1 MIQLPKELKKTKEG
15 SLERRTLNLT
25 ELRMVQ
31 PQSDEITESIIEGHA
46 AVFNQRSEELGIWF
60 PFREKIMP
68 GAFLETIQKDDIR
81 ALFNH
86 SPNFVLGRNKAGTLT
101 LEEDSQGLK
110 VQIHPP
116 DTQFARDLGVSIK
129 RGDISQMSIGF
140 QVLSERWYMD
150 NGEDIREITKA
161 KLYDVSPVTFPAY
174 PQTDVSS
181 RSIED
186 VWRSHKEDEA
196 RQNQAYVKRQQ
207 MKLKQRQYE
216 LMEKEA
222 LN

>member
-1 MIQLPKELKKTKEG
+1 MIYLPKELEKTKIRG
-15 SLERRTLNLT
+15 LERRTLDLT
-25 ELRMVQ
+25 ELRMMQ
-31 PQSDEITESIIEGHA
+31 PEDEETTQPMIEGHA
-46 AVFNQRSEELGIWF
+46 AVFNQRSEELGVCF

-68 GAFLETIQKDDIR
+68 GAFLESIQKDDIR

-86 SPNFVLGRNKAGTLT
+86 SPNYVLGRNKAGTLT
-101 LEEDSQGLK
+101 LEEDVQGLK

-140 QVLSERWYMD
+140 QVLTERWYMD

-174 PQTDVSS
+174 PQTDVSA
-181 RSIED
+181 RSINE
-186 VWRSHKEDEA
+186 VWQSHKDEEV
-196 RQNQAYVKRQQ
+196 RQNKAYAKRQH
-207 MKLKQRQYE
+207 MKLQQRRYE

-222 LN
+222 LG